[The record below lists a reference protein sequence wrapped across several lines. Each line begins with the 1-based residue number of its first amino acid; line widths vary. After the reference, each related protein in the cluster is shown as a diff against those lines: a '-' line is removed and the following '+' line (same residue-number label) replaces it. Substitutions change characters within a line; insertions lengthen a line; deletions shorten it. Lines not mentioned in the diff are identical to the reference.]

1 MDNKQEA
8 QYIRMTTAPLEPL
21 LLRLSIPTIFS
32 MLITS
37 LYNMA
42 DTYFVGGLGT
52 SATGAVGVVFSLMAI
67 IQAVGFF
74 FGHGSGNTISRQLG
88 SHRFDEAGRMAA
100 SGFFLCMIAGAVIAL
115 LGMLFIDPLAM
126 ALGST
131 KTILP
136 YARDYMRYILIAT
149 PFMTSSLT
157 LNNQLRFQGYA
168 AYAMVGIVSGGL
180 LNIALDPLFI
190 YVFNMGVSGAALA
203 TAISQFISWC
213 LLLIGTHRPGCVNI
227 SFSNFH
233 PTAEHIS
240 LIVRGGSPSLFR
252 QGFGSVATI
261 CLNHAAGPW
270 GDAAIAAMGIV
281 NKVIMFIRSAMIGF
295 GQGFQP
301 VCGFNYG
308 AKLYDRVKRA
318 YMYSVKVTTVVL
330 TIVTVLGCVFAG
342 GIISLFRD
350 DPEVIRYGTLALQLQ
365 ALTLPL
371 APVITMSNMM
381 TQTIG
386 KTLQANIL
394 AAAWQGLLFIP
405 AVLILPHFCG
415 FLGVQLSQ
423 PIANLLTAIIA
434 IPICAK
440 IFREM
445 DEETQILQNN
455 S

>member
-1 MDNKQEA
+1 MDNKQEQ
-8 QYIRMTTAPLEPL
+8 QYIRMTTSPVEPL
-21 LLRLSIPTIFS
+21 LLKLSVPTIFS

-42 DTYFVGGLGT
+42 DTYFVGNLGT

-100 SGFFLCMIAGAVIAL
+100 SGFFLCMAAGAVIAA
-115 LGMLFIDPLAM
+115 LGLIFIDPLAM

-131 KTILP
+131 ETILP

-168 AYAMVGIVSGGL
+168 TYAMIGIVSGGL

-190 YVFNMGVSGAALA
+190 YGFDMGVSGAALA
-203 TAISQFISWC
+203 TAVSQFVSWC
-213 LLLIGTHRPGCVNI
+213 LLLWGTRREGCVPI
-227 SFSNFH
+227 SFKNFR
-233 PTAEHIS
+233 PTGDQVQMI
-240 LIVRGGSPSLFR
+240 IRGGSPSLIR

-261 CLNHAAGPW
+261 CLNHAAHPW
-270 GDAAIAAMGIV
+270 GDAAIAAMGV
-281 NKVIMFIRSAMIGF
+281 TNKVIMFIRSAMIGF

-308 AKLYDRVKRA
+308 ARLYDRVKRA
-318 YMYSVKVTTVVL
+318 YMYSIKVTTVVL
-330 TIVTVLGCVFAG
+330 TVITVASCVWADD
-342 GIISLFRD
+342 IIALFRN

-371 APVITMSNMM
+371 APLITMSNMM

-386 KTLQANIL
+386 KTMQANIL
-394 AAAWQGLLFIP
+394 AAAWQGVLFIP

-423 PIANLLTAIIA
+423 PIANVITAVISV
-434 IPICAK
+434 PICVQ

-445 DEETQILQNN
+445 DAAKSAVEQ
-455 S
+455 